1 MYGAPLLAAWPSMI
15 CKQCVP
21 IKFLWIPS
29 SEPSRQCLLL
39 SITGKVDNKIYL
51 PMYCGYAGEDSGVI
65 TLICLGFEED
75 DKQWVRIC

>member
-21 IKFLWIPS
+21 IKFLLEFLRIAS

-51 PMYCGYAGEDSGVI
+51 PMYCVYAE
-65 TLICLGFEED
+65 
-75 DKQWVRIC
+75 RIVE